1 MSIFKEAGT
10 GLFSLFDKVDSLDV
24 NQKNS
29 VFRAQIV
36 TAPTPY
42 KGPVHEFKTA
52 NDQVNEGKSYPGRT
66 GWKCKVRILNP
77 NMPHEKLLGTWGDD
91 STAAAADLPKN
102 ALLES
107 FLTTMIIPSNTTM
120 ANCEGLQKKDIVF
133 IRMRPGDNNMTYSM
147 QYCDFKSID
156 IRWPREPNC
165 NTECHLSLEQL
176 HWLAPEDVI
185 YAPTPEIGGWA
196 LCPWWDHK
204 QQITT
209 TWDSTEYSE
218 WNETVL
224 KNGDLADTGMLTTD
238 SATGAELVPPAM
250 EDFKK
255 LAAAYKTKFNKTL
268 KCSGYRDYAGQEEQR
283 MLRDADP
290 CGAGKYN
297 AAGEKKGRAATPGT
311 SNHGWG
317 AAVDLRGWLFHG
329 GAPESAE
336 FKWVNKFSKDYNF
349 VFGVGGEHWHLDWM
363 PFSEQVAGGVTRTAQ
378 SSWVPPAGPEYDIIT
393 LSGPDLEPVTTVAA
407 L

>member
-1 MSIFKEAGT
+1 MSTFKEAGT
-10 GLFSLFDKVDSLDV
+10 GLFSLFDT
-24 NQKNS
+24 KNS
-29 VFRAQIV
+29 LNVYQKRSIFRAQVI
-36 TAPTPY
+36 TKLEFY
-42 KGPVHEFKTA
+42 EGPAHEFITPETSLEKET
-52 NDQVNEGKSYPGRT
+52 YPVRQ
-66 GWKCKVRILNP
+66 GWKCKVRILDP
-77 NMPHEKLLGTWGDD
+77 NMAHEKLLAPWGNE
-91 STAAAADLPKN
+91 STATDTEADRLAE
-102 ALLES
+102 ALLP
-107 FLTTMIIPSNTTM
+107 TMMVPAHAIMGTH
-120 ANCEGLQKKDIVF
+120 LQPKDIVF
-133 IRMRPGDNNMTYSM
+133 VRLRPGDNNTTYNL
-147 QYCDFKSID
+147 QYCDFKKID
-156 IRWPREPNC
+156 VLWPKAPSC
-165 NTECHLSLEQL
+165 NEVCHLTLEEL
-176 HWLAPEDVI
+176 YWEGPEDVI
-185 YAPTPEIGGWA
+185 YAPTPELGGWA

-209 TWDSTEYSE
+209 KWQSAKYPE

-224 KNGDLADTGMLTTD
+224 KNGDLADTGMLMTD

-297 AAGEKKGRAATPGT
+297 AAGKKKGLAATPGT

-329 GAPESAE
+329 GAPNSAE

-349 VFGVGGEHWHLDWM
+349 VFGVRGEHWHLDWM
-363 PFSEQVAGGVTRTAQ
+363 PFSEQVAGGMRRTAQ
-378 SSWVPPAGPEYDIIT
+378 SSWVPPTGAEYDIIT
-393 LSGPDLEPVTTVAA
+393 LSGPDLESVTTVAA